1 MGTQLYRS
9 RSDRMMG
16 GVCGGLGSY
25 LRIDSNLIRLFFVLL
40 ALAGNGIGLLVY
52 LLLWIFLPEEGREPA
67 TSGFGQDAQ
76 SSGRDFSQRAHEMGE
91 EIRQAAA
98 RPNPQAGMIIG
109 GALVIL
115 GVIYL
120 LQNLNFAWLSWLDF
134 DILWPLLLVVIG
146 IMIILRRFRGGEHE

>member
-16 GVCGGLGSY
+16 GVCGGLGGY
-25 LRIDSNLIRLFFVLL
+25 LHIDSNLIRLFFVLL
-40 ALAGNGIGLLVY
+40 ALGGSGIGLLVY
-52 LLLWIFLPEEGREPA
+52 LLLWIFIPEESRDPA
-67 TSGFGQDAQ
+67 ASGFGQDLQ
-76 SSGRDFSQRAHEMGE
+76 SSGRNLSQRAHEMGE
-91 EIRQAAA
+91 EFRQAAA

-120 LQNLNFAWLSWLDF
+120 LQNLNITWLSWLDF
-134 DILWPLLLVVIG
+134 DILWPLLLVALGIVI
-146 IMIILRRFRGGEHE
+146 IMRRYRGGEYE